1 MRPLRRDSGRHAIT
15 RVGPA
20 RDRVGWRAVT
30 QQNGTESSPR
40 RPPSVQAASEEL
52 LRKVTIG
59 ELAVLAGPIE
69 LVDYDSE
76 WPRLFDRLA
85 ADIRRALGERVR
97 LLEHAGSTS
106 VPGLAAKP
114 IIDIVLAV
122 VDSSDEAAYV
132 PALEGLGYVLRI
144 REPEWFEHRVLRQ
157 TDPAVNLHVFTEGAS
172 EIAKMVAFRD
182 WLRAHDED
190 RLLYEQTKRELASRE
205 WKYVQHYADAK
216 TEVVEGIIGRAM
228 AERVPG

>member
-1 MRPLRRDSGRHAIT
+1 LTA
-15 RVGPA
+15 
-20 RDRVGWRAVT
+20 
-30 QQNGTESSPR
+30 N
-40 RPPSVQAASEEL
+40 RPPMAQSTSEEL

-69 LVDYDSE
+69 LAEYDPE

-85 ADIRRALGERVR
+85 ADIRTALGNRIR

-122 VDSSDEAAYV
+122 ADSADEASYV
-132 PALEGLGYVLRI
+132 PALEALGYVLRI
-144 REPEWFEHRVLRQ
+144 REPEWFEHRVLKR

-172 EIAKMVAFRD
+172 EIAKMLAFRD
-182 WLRAHDED
+182 WLRSHDDE
-190 RLLYEQTKRELASRE
+190 RLLYESTKRELAARE
-205 WKYVQHYADAK
+205 WKYIQHYADAK
-216 TEVVEGIIGRAM
+216 TEVVEGIITRAM
-228 AERVPG
+228 GRGSR